1 VVAESSQLLGVTP
14 ERVAHGALVGQMT
27 LGFPVS
33 PLTPS
38 TFLLVGLTGIELGA
52 HQRFT
57 IPLLWATSIV
67 MAIALVLTG
76 VIAL

>member
-1 VVAESSQLLGVTP
+1 MLGVAP
-14 ERVAHGALVGQMT
+14 QQVAHGALMGQMT

-38 TFLLVGLTGIELGA
+38 TFLLVGLAGVELGA

-76 VIAL
+76 VISP

>member
-1 VVAESSQLLGVTP
+1 MLGVAP
-14 ERVAHGALVGQMT
+14 AQVAHGALMGQMT

-38 TFLLVGLTGIELGA
+38 TFLLVGLTGVELGA
-52 HQRFT
+52 HQRFS

-67 MAIALVLTG
+67 MALAAVVLG
-76 VIAL
+76 VIPL

>member
-1 VVAESSQLLGVTP
+1 
-14 ERVAHGALVGQMT
+14 
-27 LGFPVS
+27 VS
-33 PLTPS
+33 PLTPA
-38 TFLLVGLTGIELGA
+38 TFLLIGLAGVELGA

-67 MAIALVLTG
+67 MTLALVITG